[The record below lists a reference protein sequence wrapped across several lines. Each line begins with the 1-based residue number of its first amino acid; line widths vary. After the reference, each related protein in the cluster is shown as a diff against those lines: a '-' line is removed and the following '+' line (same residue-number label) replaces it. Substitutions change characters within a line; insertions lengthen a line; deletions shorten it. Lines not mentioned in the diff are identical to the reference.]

1 VARSVLRR
9 VASRKAQPAP
19 GLIVD
24 RPLPAPGVDMIS
36 PFLMI
41 DHFGPTPVAAGSSGG
56 LNPHPHRG
64 FETVTLLFKGVMEH
78 QDSAGHR
85 GLIRPDGVQWMTAGS
100 GVLHAE
106 YHEAE
111 FARRGGQL
119 HGIQLWVNLPPQHKM
134 TTPGYQDLS
143 PGRLTCID
151 AAPGVRLWLIAG
163 EAFGQQGPARTHSP
177 MLVARAC
184 LQPGAR
190 LALPLPA
197 GWNALAYC
205 IQGGIQVGIQDAAFT
220 TEAGEDG
227 QGNASA
233 PLPARHMVQFDDDG
247 EGIVLRA
254 VGDSATATDSDTQ
267 VLILAGA
274 PVEGPVVS
282 WGPFVMGSREEILQ
296 AQQDYLAGR
305 MGRLGGVPF

>member
-1 VARSVLRR
+1 
-9 VASRKAQPAP
+9 
-19 GLIVD
+19 
-24 RPLPAPGVDMIS
+24 MIS

-64 FETVTLLFKGVMEH
+64 FETVTLLFEGVMEH

-85 GLIRPDGVQWMTAGS
+85 GLIRLDGVQWMTAGS

-119 HGIQLWVNLPPQHKM
+119 HGIQLWVNLPPQYKM

-143 PGRLTCID
+143 PERLTCID
-151 AAPGVRLWLIAG
+151 AATGVRLWLIAG

-190 LALPLPA
+190 LALPLPS

-205 IQGGIQVGIQDAAFT
+205 IQGAVFT
-220 TEAGEDG
+220 TAAEPDG
-227 QGNASA
+227 QADASA
-233 PLPARHMVQFDDDG
+233 PLPARHMVQFADDG

-254 VGDSATATDSDTQ
+254 VGDTVTAAEAPTE

>member
-1 VARSVLRR
+1 
-9 VASRKAQPAP
+9 
-19 GLIVD
+19 
-24 RPLPAPGVDMIS
+24 MIS

-64 FETVTLLFKGVMEH
+64 FETVTLLFEGVMEH

-143 PGRLTCID
+143 PERLTCID

-190 LALPLPA
+190 LALPLPS

-205 IQGGIQVGIQDAAFT
+205 IQGAVFT
-220 TEAGEDG
+220 TAAEPDG
-227 QGNASA
+227 QADASA
-233 PLPARHMVQFDDDG
+233 PLPARHMVQFADDG

-254 VGDSATATDSDTQ
+254 VGDTVTAAEAPNE

-305 MGRLGGVPF
+305 MGRLGGVTF

>member
-1 VARSVLRR
+1 
-9 VASRKAQPAP
+9 
-19 GLIVD
+19 
-24 RPLPAPGVDMIS
+24 MIS

-41 DHFGPTPVAAGSSGG
+41 DHFGPTPIAAGSSGG

-64 FETVTLLFKGVMEH
+64 FETVTLLFDGVMEH

-85 GLIRPDGVQWMTAGS
+85 GLIQPDGVQWMTAGS

-143 PGRLTCID
+143 PERLTCID
-151 AAPGVRLWLIAG
+151 AATGVRLWLIAG
-163 EAFGQQGPARTHSP
+163 EAFGQHGPARTHSP

-205 IQGGIQVGIQDAAFT
+205 IKGAVFT
-220 TEAGEDG
+220 AGAEQDG
-227 QGNASA
+227 QGNAPA
-233 PLPARHMVQFDDDG
+233 LLPARHMAQFADDG

-254 VGDSATATDSDTQ
+254 ASDSATYSDTQ

-274 PVEGPVVS
+274 PVAGPVVS

>member
-1 VARSVLRR
+1 
-9 VASRKAQPAP
+9 
-19 GLIVD
+19 
-24 RPLPAPGVDMIS
+24 MIS

-41 DHFGPTPVAAGSSGG
+41 DHFGPTPIAAGSSGG

-64 FETVTLLFKGVMEH
+64 FETVTLLFEGVMEH

-85 GLIRPDGVQWMTAGS
+85 GLIQPDGVQWMTAGS

-143 PGRLTCID
+143 PERLTCID
-151 AAPGVRLWLIAG
+151 AATGVRLWLIAG
-163 EAFGQQGPARTHSP
+163 EAFGQHGPARTHSP
-177 MLVARAC
+177 LLVARAC

-205 IQGGIQVGIQDAAFT
+205 IKSGIQGGIQGGVFT
-220 TEAGEDG
+220 AGAEQGG
-227 QGNASA
+227 QGNAPA
-233 PLPARHMVQFDDDG
+233 LLPARHMVQFDDDG

-254 VGDSATATDSDTQ
+254 VGDTATATDSETQ